1 MEKQILSKNL
11 SILESLLGRKI
22 VQIKRQIFLGDL
34 DLKNFEQSAD
44 GPIEF
49 KLDDN
54 RSINFFPITSV
65 NSVGIE
71 ERCMKRY
78 GESYQLK
85 DVTGNSFWEKR
96 RNIKIV
102 SLKILKSKYASEEN
116 PEEFGLQFILEND
129 ENFLIEYLNDEE
141 IPDTLRLAEEYL
153 GPICDLKNI

>member
-1 MEKQILSKNL
+1 
-11 SILESLLGRKI
+11 
-22 VQIKRQIFLGDL
+22 
-34 DLKNFEQSAD
+34 
-44 GPIEF
+44 
-49 KLDDN
+49 
-54 RSINFFPITSV
+54 
-65 NSVGIE
+65 
-71 ERCMKRY
+71 
-78 GESYQLK
+78 
-85 DVTGNSFWEKR
+85 VTNYKR